1 MPRSYSLTNEHQCNE
16 GRPKCEYCLATD
28 RICVYVDV
36 SVFKKSHTKHEGPRS
51 AKYPRNNSG
60 SLLTLLYNSLDE
72 SNGSEQTESLHLLSS
87 KYLTHPKPLVFCNSS
102 QLCVSEFELRLL
114 HFFENHCIPSFS
126 RNVAGKINLMWKFE
140 VPMLWHQSKLL
151 RMSIFLYSAMNLW
164 PLCDLSSLAS
174 PSTRNLK
181 VAKQGEPYHDL
192 IDPCTVPRGGN
203 LYIQTV
209 EYFSECLNLTACELN
224 SVINETEALTVFK
237 SAEIL
242 ISGTMIF
249 SFLGMHPHQLVPL
262 VAFANEEAVGQ
273 TTDLMGICDS
283 LRATFLSNIGRIMQ
297 SPYSGLFRT
306 DECMEPS
313 EPLRYPIIQNL
324 RRHLQ
329 QNIYSNYYHTF
340 EEAIDQLELC
350 VYRAIVLNYP
360 VPLFRW
366 ILMQD
371 GLIRAVRQQD
381 AFALKIL
388 FNFASLCNICR
399 FHLFPGANMWL
410 DYIEWYR
417 RHIYQWLGETS
428 WIGLDDS
435 LLYSMAVNKKFSA
448 VDTCKIGD
456 LDLFNE

>member
-1 MPRSYSLTNEHQCNE
+1 MYL
-16 GRPKCEYCLATD
+16 
-28 RICVYVDV
+28 DV
-36 SVFKKSHTKHEGPRS
+36 NIFKKTQTKHSQTKHQGPRPT
-51 AKYPRNNSG
+51 KHPRNNSG
-60 SLLTLLYNSLDE
+60 SLVAQPYNSTEKLNDP
-72 SNGSEQTESLHLLSS
+72 EQIEPLHLIYS
-87 KYLTHPKPLVFCNSS
+87 KYLTRPKSLVFCNSS

-126 RNVAGKINLMWKFE
+126 RNVSGKINKMWKFE

-151 RMSIFLYSAMNLW
+151 RMSIYLYSAMNLW

-174 PSTRNLK
+174 PSTSNLR
-181 VAKQGEPYHDL
+181 VTKQGEPYHEM
-192 IDPCTVPRGGN
+192 IDPCSIPRGGN

-209 EYFSECLNLTACELN
+209 KYFSECLNLTAYGLN
-224 SVINETEALTVFK
+224 SVINGIEELTVFK

-262 VAFANEEAVGQ
+262 VAFTNEEAADQV
-273 TTDLMGICDS
+273 TDLMGICDS
-283 LRATFLSNIGRIMQ
+283 LRATFLGNIGKIMQ

-306 DECMEPS
+306 DECMEPKES
-313 EPLRYPIIQNL
+313 LRYPIIENL

-329 QNIYSNYYHTF
+329 QNIFSDYHHTF
-340 EEAIDQLELC
+340 KEAIDQLELC
-350 VYRAIVLNYP
+350 VYRAVVLNYP

-371 GLIRAVRQQD
+371 ELNRAVRQQD

-417 RHIYQWLGETS
+417 RNIYQWLGENS
-428 WIGLDDS
+428 WIGLDDC
-435 LLYSMAVNKKFSA
+435 LLYSMAVKKKFAA
-448 VDTCKIGD
+448 VDTCKIGN
-456 LDLFNE
+456 LNPFNE